1 MKNVKLPIL
10 GLSLVLLIASCK
22 KDDLK
27 QTTADATSNTE
38 LLSDADTTGWQTS
51 TKWET
56 VDQQSYSV
64 RYFNIQ
70 DANITSDV
78 ADNGLVL
85 LYKKNGT
92 AINALPFEEGT
103 AAATTTE
110 DASEKTNANYWYHQV
125 SEGSLLISC
134 DVYTSETPVTANSFK
149 YFIVTPEKLQSLQ
162 QDGHTAEELMN
173 LSYTDAA
180 KLLK

>member
-1 MKNVKLPIL
+1 MKNVKLPIF

-27 QTTADATSNTE
+27 QTGAEATTNTE
-38 LLSDADTTGWQTS
+38 LLNDADAAGWQAS
-51 TKWET
+51 SQWET
-56 VDQQSYSV
+56 VNQENFSV
-64 RYFNIQ
+64 RYFNIE

-92 AINALPFEEGT
+92 SINTMPFEEGT
-103 AAATTTE
+103 ATGNDTE
-110 DASEKTNANYWYHQV
+110 KHNANYWYLQV
-125 SEGSLLISC
+125 SEGNLLISC
-134 DVYTSETPVTANSFK
+134 DFYTTEAPVTANSFK

-180 KLLK
+180 NLLK

>member
-27 QTTADATSNTE
+27 QTEANATANTE
-38 LLSDADTTGWQTS
+38 LLNEADTTGWQS
-51 TKWET
+51 ADKWET
-56 VDQQSYSV
+56 VDQQSFSV

-103 AAATTTE
+103 AAAAAEEATE
-110 DASEKTNANYWYHQV
+110 KSNANYWYHQV
-125 SEGSLLISC
+125 SEGNLLISC
-134 DVYTSETPVTANSFK
+134 DIYTTEAPVTANSFK

-180 KLLK
+180 NLLK